1 MLKTKHRLHIR
12 NRRLLR
18 NKKSIKRNELIK
30 VSRSNQEEWSKGV
43 TQWFTRR
50 QIKRINHKYRL
61 QIASYRQSS
70 EEEWKEGFGEWSDQ
84 KILRKANRWLN
95 RMRASGRII
104 PRKSVQR
111 ISSKTRRKIST
122 NLYQKQA
129 YQKNEIKSN
138 SQELKNEKKNTED
151 DSNGIGDDCYYL
163 YKDEKQHGPHS
174 FSEIQDL
181 ASNGDISP
189 KDLTFFKGCNDWVE
203 ASNISGIRFRI
214 TDKSEI
220 GTQEKSEI
228 PAQTSNISNND
239 KRIKTS
245 SEIRASNDDKRIL
258 SPRFSILSL
267 IFVIIIVT
275 GITFI
280 IFDRIQSLENELS
293 SRIDEW
299 DQELAF
305 LKDSPEN
312 VPTEA
317 NSTNQSKVA
326 IQLEDLGV
334 TPNSIPQTN
343 ATKHVFEIVINPD
356 LDKLRQLSSTLSTS
370 IKDISVELKNSNDA
384 SNERNALVR
393 LLQEFDQQTKL
404 VSETSSTNE
413 IILKQNIRA
422 FAQTL
427 IFFKELSNKILI
439 DKELSKLDLQEIS
452 DQLAP
457 VKQSFQTQA
466 VKMFDSTFKD
476 YPTGKHVRIWTDQG
490 GNKIKAFL
498 WGYRIEDDLMVLVK
512 NPSNEPTII
521 KIKSSELGLSQLDRV
536 YLNSFKAWKKTLLDF
551 FLLNP
556 PEMVLIKA
564 GKFHMGSFAFEEGR
578 NDDETRHEVTLTS
591 DFLMG
596 KYEVT
601 VGEWVALMGNHYK
614 SNGSNIFYGYK
625 SPFNDSW
632 TTNNKIVGT
641 PLIRYLKLPVSS
653 ILIEDVEEYCR
664 RLTEREERKGRL
676 PKGKIYR
683 LPTEAEWEYALR
695 SGSESAYFWGDKA
708 EGVIDYASLFGNTQ
722 NKTVLVG
729 SKKPNNW
736 GIHDM
741 VGSVGELLADRPR
754 VFTKD
759 PVVDPVGE
767 IIENIRPTKYSSH
780 YKKAMKVGFQRGFGT
795 NSNHFK
801 FRSAFRVCNLFKTN
815 SLTSGSGGVG
825 FRIVLASPLK
835 F

>member
-174 FSEIQDL
+174 FFEIQDL

-370 IKDISVELKNSNDA
+370 INSTYGNVFHTELN
-384 SNERNALVR
+384 
-393 LLQEFDQQTKL
+393 F
-404 VSETSSTNE
+404 
-413 IILKQNIRA
+413 I
-422 FAQTL
+422 
-427 IFFKELSNKILI
+427 
-439 DKELSKLDLQEIS
+439 
-452 DQLAP
+452 
-457 VKQSFQTQA
+457 
-466 VKMFDSTFKD
+466 
-476 YPTGKHVRIWTDQG
+476 
-490 GNKIKAFL
+490 
-498 WGYRIEDDLMVLVK
+498 
-512 NPSNEPTII
+512 
-521 KIKSSELGLSQLDRV
+521 
-536 YLNSFKAWKKTLLDF
+536 
-551 FLLNP
+551 
-556 PEMVLIKA
+556 
-564 GKFHMGSFAFEEGR
+564 
-578 NDDETRHEVTLTS
+578 
-591 DFLMG
+591 
-596 KYEVT
+596 
-601 VGEWVALMGNHYK
+601 
-614 SNGSNIFYGYK
+614 
-625 SPFNDSW
+625 
-632 TTNNKIVGT
+632 
-641 PLIRYLKLPVSS
+641 
-653 ILIEDVEEYCR
+653 
-664 RLTEREERKGRL
+664 
-676 PKGKIYR
+676 
-683 LPTEAEWEYALR
+683 
-695 SGSESAYFWGDKA
+695 
-708 EGVIDYASLFGNTQ
+708 
-722 NKTVLVG
+722 
-729 SKKPNNW
+729 
-736 GIHDM
+736 
-741 VGSVGELLADRPR
+741 
-754 VFTKD
+754 
-759 PVVDPVGE
+759 
-767 IIENIRPTKYSSH
+767 
-780 YKKAMKVGFQRGFGT
+780 
-795 NSNHFK
+795 
-801 FRSAFRVCNLFKTN
+801 NLFAK
-815 SLTSGSGGVG
+815 SCL
-825 FRIVLASPLK
+825 RISN
-835 F
+835 